1 MTIGGQNQAW
11 IPDALEPEHLEGC
24 RIFANR
30 NVMMEFL
37 AARVR
42 GGTVAEIGVE
52 YGDFSA
58 FMIEKI
64 KPAMFHAYDLFH
76 LDLFTEYAHR
86 RPRDI
91 LGMRSHKGFI
101 EHKFASEIAAGRFEL
116 FEGDSAYNLMKQP
129 DHTYDLIYID
139 GDHRIAGV
147 TKDVGAARLKVKP
160 GGVLVFNDY
169 SLWDCTREGEPPA
182 TYGVV
187 QCVNHLCVQHG
198 WRMVGFALQ
207 RMMFCDVA
215 LVRG

>member
-1 MTIGGQNQAW
+1 MTIAGQKAEW
-11 IPDALEPEHLEGC
+11 IPDKLEPEHIEGC

-42 GGTVAEIGVE
+42 GGSIAEIGVE

-58 FMIEKI
+58 FMIETLA
-64 KPAMFHAYDLFH
+64 PAMFHGYDLFH
-76 LDLFTEYAHR
+76 LDLLTEYGHR

-101 EHKFASEIAAGRFEL
+101 EHKFASQIATGTFQL
-116 FEGDSAYNLMKQP
+116 FEGDSSYNLMKQP
-129 DHTYDLIYID
+129 DQTYDLIYID
-139 GDHRIAGV
+139 GDHRLAGV
-147 TKDVGAARLKVKP
+147 TKDVAAARLKIKP
-160 GGVLVFNDY
+160 GGLLIFNDY
-169 SLWDCTREGEPPA
+169 SMWDCTREDDPA
-182 TYGVV
+182 AYGVV

-198 WRMVGFALQ
+198 WRMVAFALQ

-215 LVRG
+215 LMRG